1 MVYNKHIQKG
11 EDSYME
17 HRINRRTIGWIQLIG
32 GALGVFLC
40 LTALIFIV
48 PYSENTFSQVFEE
61 KTLADTLD
69 KNANYTVL
77 DKQVTAKGQK
87 DMMTVVVENE
97 ETKERNS
104 LEFQR
109 RKSINKNEIYEN
121 FKELVVG
128 DTFQY
133 EGDGKIKR
141 ED

>member
-1 MVYNKHIQKG
+1 
-11 EDSYME
+11 ME
-17 HRINRRTIGWIQLIG
+17 YRINRIGWIQLIG
-32 GALGVFLC
+32 GVLGVFLC
-40 LTALIFIV
+40 LNALIFIFR
-48 PYSENTFSQVFEE
+48 YSENTFSQVFEE

-69 KNANYTVL
+69 KNANYTVV
-77 DKQVTAKGQK
+77 DKQVSAKGQK

-104 LEFQR
+104 LEFER

-121 FKELVVG
+121 FKELAVG

-141 ED
+141 EH